1 MQVFTTIAQL
11 TGFISNLRKENPEV
25 VLGFV
30 PTMGA
35 LHDGHMNLIKEAKS
49 KSDLVICSIFVN
61 PTQFNDAK
69 DLEKYPRTLEADLK
83 VLEENGCDFVYAPQV
98 EDIYPNG
105 LNEPYNITFDG
116 LDEVME
122 GKFRPGH
129 FKGVAQVVERF
140 FRIINP
146 NKAFF
151 GRKDFQQTAIIKHLV
166 KVRALPTEI
175 CIVETSRSKEG
186 LALSSRNTR
195 LNDEELKDALI
206 IYKTLKGA
214 EDLFKTEPTV
224 SGLKE
229 KLITFF
235 NTGKLKLEY
244 LEIVDDLTLQPIQNS
259 QKSCTCCIAAFCG
272 NVRLIDNMRLS
283 KD

>member
-1 MQVFTTIAQL
+1 MQVFSTAAQL
-11 TGFISNLRKENPEV
+11 MGFIANLRKVNPDFI
-25 VLGFV
+25 LGFV

-35 LHDGHMNLIKEAKS
+35 LHEGHMSLIKEAKR
-49 KSDLVICSIFVN
+49 KADLVVCSVFVN

-83 VLEENGCDFVYAPQV
+83 LLEENGCDFVYTPQV

-105 LNEPYNITFDG
+105 LDEPYEINFAG

-140 FRIINP
+140 FRIVNP
-146 NKAFF
+146 DKAFF

-166 KVRALPTEI
+166 KVKSLPIEI
-175 CIVETSRSKEG
+175 CIVETSRSKDG

-195 LNDEELKDALI
+195 LSDEQLKEALI
-206 IYKTLKGA
+206 IYKTLINAK
-214 EDLFKTEPTV
+214 ELIKTAPTV
-224 SGLKE
+224 AILKE
-229 KLITFF
+229 KLISFF
-235 NTGKLKLEY
+235 NQGNLKLEY
-244 LEIVDDLTLQPIQNS
+244 LEIVDDDTLQPINNTQS
-259 QKSCTCCIAAFCG
+259 SCTCCIAAFCG
-272 NVRLIDNMRLS
+272 PVRLIDNMSL
-283 KD
+283 KA

>member
-1 MQVFTTIAQL
+1 MHVFTTAAQL
-11 TGFISNLRKENPEV
+11 MGFISNLRKENPNT

-49 KSDLVICSIFVN
+49 KSDQVICSIFVN
-61 PTQFNDAK
+61 PTQFNDAT
-69 DLEKYPRTLEADLK
+69 DLEKYPRTIEADLK
-83 VLEENGCDFVYAPQV
+83 LLEENQCDFVYTPQV

-105 LNEPYNITFDG
+105 LNEAYSITFNG

-140 FRIINP
+140 FKIVNP
-146 NKAFF
+146 DKAFF

-166 KVRALPTEI
+166 KAKSLPVEI
-175 CIVETSRSKEG
+175 SIVETSRSTEG

-195 LNDEELKDALI
+195 LNDIQLKHALI
-206 IYKTLKGA
+206 IYKTLKNA
-214 EDLFKTEPTV
+214 QVLFATETTV
-224 SGLKE
+224 AALKE
-229 KLITFF
+229 KLINYF
-235 NTGKLKLEY
+235 NTGNLVLEY
-244 LEIVDDLTLQPIQNS
+244 LEIVDNTTLQPIQNT
-259 QKSCTCCIAAFCG
+259 QETCTCCIAAFCG
-272 NVRLIDNMRLS
+272 TVRLIDNMELS
-283 KD
+283 K

>member
-1 MQVFTTIAQL
+1 MQIFTTAAQL
-11 TGFISNLRKENPEV
+11 TSFISNLRKEKPSF

-35 LHDGHMNLIKEAKS
+35 LHEGHMSLIKEAKS
-49 KSDLVICSIFVN
+49 NSDLVVCSIFVN

-69 DLEKYPRTLEADLK
+69 DLEKYPRTIEADLK
-83 VLEENGCDFVYAPQV
+83 ILEANQCDFVYTPQV
-98 EDIYPNG
+98 EDIYPSG
-105 LNEPYNITFDG
+105 LNEPYEINFAG

-140 FRIINP
+140 FRIVNP
-146 NKAFF
+146 DKAFF

-166 KVRALPTEI
+166 KVKHLPIEI
-175 CIVETSRSKEG
+175 CIVETSRSKDG

-195 LNDEELKDALI
+195 LSDEQLKDALI
-206 IYKTLKGA
+206 IYKTLLNAKV
-214 EDLFKTEPTV
+214 LIKTAPTLA
-224 SGLKE
+224 GLKE

-235 NTGKLKLEY
+235 NQGNLKLEY
-244 LEIVDDLTLQPIQNS
+244 LEIVDDQTLRPINEITEN
-259 QKSCTCCIAAFCG
+259 CTCCIAAFCG
-272 NVRLIDNMRLS
+272 PVRLIDNMSLQ
-283 KD
+283 D

>member
-1 MQVFTTIAQL
+1 MQVFSTAAQL
-11 TGFISNLRKENPEV
+11 TGFIANLKKVNPDL

-35 LHDGHMNLIKEAKS
+35 LHEGHMSLIREAKS

-69 DLEKYPRTLEADLK
+69 DLEKYPRTIEADLSL
-83 VLEENGCDFVYAPQV
+83 LEENKCDFVYTPQV

-105 LNEPYNITFDG
+105 LSEPYQITFDG
-116 LDEVME
+116 LDQVME
-122 GKFRPGH
+122 GEFRPGH

-140 FRIINP
+140 FRIVNP
-146 NKAFF
+146 DKAFF

-166 KVRALPTEI
+166 KVKIMPIEI
-175 CIVETSRSKEG
+175 CIVETSRSADG

-195 LNDEELKDALI
+195 LNKDQLKDALI
-206 IYKTLKGA
+206 IYKTLINARG
-214 EDLFKTEPTV
+214 LIKTEQTV
-224 SGLKE
+224 AGLKE

-235 NTGKLKLEY
+235 NQGTLKLEY
-244 LEIVDDLTLQPIQNS
+244 LEIVDETSLQPIKNTNER
-259 QKSCTCCIAAFCG
+259 CTCCIAAFCG
-272 NVRLIDNMRLS
+272 PVRLIDNMSLHA
-283 KD
+283 

>member
-1 MQVFTTIAQL
+1 MQVFSTAAQL
-11 TGFISNLRKENPEV
+11 TGFIANLKKDNTDL

-35 LHDGHMNLIKEAKS
+35 LHEGHMSLIREAKS

-69 DLEKYPRTLEADLK
+69 DLEKYPRTIEADLK
-83 VLEENGCDFVYAPQV
+83 LLQANGCDFVYTPAV
-98 EDIYPNG
+98 DDIYPNG
-105 LNEPYNITFDG
+105 LNEPYQINFDG

-140 FRIINP
+140 FRIVNP
-146 NKAFF
+146 DIAFF
-151 GRKDFQQTAIIKHLV
+151 GRKDFQQTAIIRHLV
-166 KVRALPTEI
+166 KNKSLPIEI
-175 CIVETSRSKEG
+175 CIVDTSRSADG

-195 LNDEELKDALI
+195 LNGDQLKDALI
-206 IYKTLKGA
+206 IYKTLINAK
-214 EDLFKTEPTV
+214 ELIKTEQTAA
-224 SGLKE
+224 GMKE

-235 NTGKLKLEY
+235 NQGKLTLEY
-244 LEIVDDLTLQPIQNS
+244 LEIVNDTSLKPIINLDE
-259 QKSCTCCIAAFCG
+259 SCTCCIAAFCG
-272 NVRLIDNMRLS
+272 PVRLIDNMSLHA
-283 KD
+283 

>member
-1 MQVFTTIAQL
+1 VQVFSTAAQL
-11 TGFISNLRKENPEV
+11 TGFIANLKKVNPDL

-35 LHDGHMNLIKEAKS
+35 LHEGHMSLIREAKT

-69 DLEKYPRTLEADLK
+69 DLEKYPRTIEADLK
-83 VLEENGCDFVYAPQV
+83 LLEENKCDFVYTPQV

-105 LNEPYNITFDG
+105 LNEPYQITFDG

-140 FRIINP
+140 FRIVNP
-146 NKAFF
+146 DKAFF

-166 KVRALPTEI
+166 KVKTMPIEI
-175 CIVETSRSKEG
+175 CIVETSRSADG

-195 LNDEELKDALI
+195 LNDEQLQDALI
-206 IYKTLKGA
+206 IYKTLISAK
-214 EDLFKTEPTV
+214 ELIKTEQTV
-224 SGLKE
+224 AGLKE

-235 NTGKLKLEY
+235 NQGNLKLEY
-244 LEIVDDLTLQPIQNS
+244 LEIVDETTLLPIKNTNE
-259 QKSCTCCIAAFCG
+259 KGTCCIAAFCG
-272 NVRLIDNMRLS
+272 PVRLIDNMALNA
-283 KD
+283 

>member
-1 MQVFTTIAQL
+1 MQVFSTAAQL
-11 TGFISNLRKENPEV
+11 TGFIANLKKDNTDL

-35 LHDGHMNLIKEAKS
+35 LHEGHMSLIREAKS

-69 DLEKYPRTLEADLK
+69 DLEKYPRTIEADLK
-83 VLEENGCDFVYAPQV
+83 LLQANGCDFVYTPAV
-98 EDIYPNG
+98 DDIYPNG
-105 LNEPYNITFDG
+105 LNEAYLINFDG

-140 FRIINP
+140 FRIVNP
-146 NKAFF
+146 DKAFF

-166 KVRALPTEI
+166 KVKTMPIEI
-175 CIVETSRSKEG
+175 CIVETSRTVDG

-195 LNDEELKDALI
+195 LNDDQLKDALI
-206 IYKTLKGA
+206 IYKTLLNAK
-214 EDLFKTEPTV
+214 ELIKTEQTIV
-224 SGLKE
+224 GLKE

-235 NTGKLKLEY
+235 NQGNLKLEY
-244 LEIVDDLTLQPIQNS
+244 LEIVDETTLQPIKNTND
-259 QKSCTCCIAAFCG
+259 KCTCCIAAFCG
-272 NVRLIDNMRLS
+272 PVRLIDNMSL
-283 KD
+283 KA

>member
-1 MQVFTTIAQL
+1 VQVFSTAAQL
-11 TGFISNLRKENPEV
+11 MGFMSALRKERPDL

-35 LHDGHMNLIKEAKS
+35 LHEGHMSLIKEAKNNT
-49 KSDLVICSIFVN
+49 DLVICSIFVN

-69 DLEKYPRTLEADLK
+69 DLEKYPRTIEADLK
-83 VLEENGCDFVYAPQV
+83 ILEANQCDYVYTPQI

-105 LNEPYNITFDG
+105 LNEPYEISFDG

-140 FRIINP
+140 FRIVNP
-146 NKAFF
+146 DKAFF

-166 KVRALPTEI
+166 QTRSMPIEI

-195 LNDEELKDALI
+195 LSDNQLSDALI
-206 IYKTLKGA
+206 IYKTLLNA
-214 EDLFKTEPTV
+214 RRLIKTAPTV
-224 SGLKE
+224 ADLKE

-235 NTGKLKLEY
+235 NQGNLELEY
-244 LEIVDDLTLQPIQNS
+244 LEIVNETSLKPIKNTNE
-259 QKSCTCCIAAFCG
+259 SCTCCIAAHCG
-272 NVRLIDNMRLS
+272 PVRLIDNMSLNA
-283 KD
+283 